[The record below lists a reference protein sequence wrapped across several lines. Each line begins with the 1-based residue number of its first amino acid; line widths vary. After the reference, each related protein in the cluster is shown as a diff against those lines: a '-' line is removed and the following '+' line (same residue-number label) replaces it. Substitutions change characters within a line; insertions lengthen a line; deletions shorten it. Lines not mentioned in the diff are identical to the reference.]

1 MASDSTDGAK
11 VERDAAW
18 HALLHDLRG
27 CLGGMKATLDLRED
41 GAGLAPRE
49 AARMEAGVRESLALV
64 ELARALAF
72 GPWPEGGNEPP
83 EAWRKA
89 LEPDLVALA
98 AAFRLG
104 ASVTLTGAQ
113 PWPGP
118 LLRSFT
124 LALARLVL
132 PQVAPD
138 PLVVEGEGRPE
149 AWELRFRPV
158 LAAPLAL
165 RPEGACSD
173 LHGLWVRA
181 VVARHGVTT
190 RHEGDTLTVS
200 IPFQPKGLP
209 PVE

>member
-1 MASDSTDGAK
+1 MASDSSDGRT
-11 VERDAAW
+11 VESEAVW
-18 HALLHDLRG
+18 HGLLHDLRG
-27 CLGGMKATLDLRED
+27 CLGGMKATLDLREE

-49 AARMEAGVRESLALV
+49 AARVEVSVREGLALV

-72 GPWPEGGNEPP
+72 GPWPDGGNEPA

-89 LEPDLVALA
+89 LEPELTALA
-98 AAFRLG
+98 AAFRTR
-104 ASVTLTGAQ
+104 ASVTISGPQ

-124 LALARLVL
+124 LSLARLVL
-132 PQVAPD
+132 PQVLPD
-138 PLVVEGEGRPE
+138 PLVLEGEGRPD

-165 RPEGACSD
+165 QPGGVGRD
-173 LHGLWVRA
+173 LHGQWVRA
-181 VVARHGVTT
+181 VAARHGLTT
-190 RHEGDTLTVS
+190 RHEGDTLTVR